1 MEYRIHRH
9 HRRRIFGE
17 GSVSAVSRSV
27 SRSSLIG
34 LGLAAALCAAAWL
47 APRWVRS
54 PVQLNPELAAL
65 RAERARLQ
73 GFDDTTLDR
82 LRADRQALARNAWTN
97 GSIEQLERDIGS
109 GWHWVWAEGR
119 IQEHCVLSPRG
130 QRLEEWPRTLALL
143 RELSARPGL
152 IVDSLDLIATGRA
165 ADRHFSQITI
175 GLRFLRPDLAPTP
188 SQLSPGQTKT
198 GLKTKTP

>member
-1 MEYRIHRH
+1 
-9 HRRRIFGE
+9 
-17 GSVSAVSRSV
+17 VNRSV
-27 SRSSLIG
+27 SRSSLLG
-34 LGLAAALCAAAWL
+34 LGVAAALCAAAWL
-47 APRWVRS
+47 APRWMRS
-54 PVQLNPELAAL
+54 PVQFNPELAAL
-65 RAERARLQ
+65 RAERARLRDC
-73 GFDDTTLDR
+73 DDGTLDR

-97 GSIEQLERDIGS
+97 GSIEQLERDIGPA
-109 GWHWVWAEGR
+109 WHWVWAEGR

-152 IVDSLDLIATGRA
+152 IVDSLDLSATGRA